1 MSDPR
6 QFNRSGQDRNNRD
19 LLSWIPIVIFL
30 FCFPPLGLFLLI
42 LRLVGV
48 TGRRR
53 GQVGRHPYDLQREA
67 AAQDGT
73 TQGDAAAASTQA
85 GRRPAAEGLRPG
97 QGREKAGG
105 AGQRTAAHHRR
116 GHRGRRLWTG
126 GFQRLS

>member
-73 TQGDAAAASTQA
+73 TQGEAAAASTQTGA
-85 GRRPAAEGLRPG
+85 ARRR
-97 QGREKAGG
+97 KASRS
-105 AGQRTAAHHRR
+105 AR
-116 GHRGRRLWTG
+116 
-126 GFQRLS
+126 SC